1 MAKQTPE
8 KMAGCP
14 ACGKFFPVDQ
24 LRDHLNQCPEMPQLE
39 KEIPERGRNLRKQVG
54 ETFKGTCLIYKDWH

>member
-1 MAKQTPE
+1 MAKPRHE

-24 LRDHLNQCPEMPQLE
+24 LRDHLNKCPMMPQLD
-39 KEIPERGRNLRKQVG
+39 KEIPERGRNLRK
-54 ETFKGTCLIYKDWH
+54 